1 MEGESMRRH
10 GLEGMR
16 IRIGT
21 HGKKE
26 SHLGSGGGTS
36 RREILHWLAMAGA
49 GSALPTSG
57 LLAQTGALTAGALTG
72 RIDVHSHT
80 VPPFYTKVME
90 KEILATGHP
99 LPTWTPALAIETM
112 DRNNIATSMLS
123 PMTRVV
129 QDSFSDKSERA
140 RTLARQNNDY
150 TQQLV
155 RDYPGRFGHFA
166 ALPLPD
172 TDGSLREMEYAY
184 DTLKADG
191 IGLWTS
197 YADKWPGDPI
207 FAPVYEELNRRKAI
221 IFIHSAPPI
230 CCRALQPGVIDS
242 VVEYDFDIAR
252 AVVSY
257 LKSDSFRRYPNIRFI
272 FPHSGGTL
280 PVLANRVAESLPEKR
295 SEKETLELM
304 GEVKQLYF
312 DVAHATYPA
321 PLSAL
326 AKVVPMSQILF
337 GSDYPIVQY
346 PVSAG
351 PLDHFGLSDS
361 DLKAINR
368 GNAERLFPRLKA

>member
-1 MEGESMRRH
+1 MRNFDSGH
-10 GLEGMR
+10 KVTAVGLHQDEEAR
-16 IRIGT
+16 
-21 HGKKE
+21 
-26 SHLGSGGGTS
+26 LGPGPCSS
-36 RREILHWLAMAGA
+36 RREVLQLFGMAA
-49 GSALPTSG
+49 ASSLLPASD
-57 LLAQTGALTAGALTG
+57 LLARAAMPAASALTG
-72 RIDVHSHT
+72 RIDVHAHT

-99 LPTWTPALAIETM
+99 LPTWTPSLAIETM
-112 DRNNIATSMLS
+112 DKNGVATSMLS

-140 RTLARQNNDY
+140 RKLARQNNDY

-155 RDYPGRFGHFA
+155 RDYSGRFGHFA

-172 TDGSLREMEYAY
+172 TDGSLREIEYAF

-197 YADKWPGDPI
+197 YADKWPGDPV
-207 FAPVYEELNRRKAI
+207 FAPMYEELNRRKAI

-280 PVLANRVAESLPEKR
+280 PVLANRVTESLPEKR
-295 SEKETLELM
+295 SEQATAELM
-304 GEVKQLYF
+304 ADVKGLYF
-312 DVAHATYPA
+312 DVAHAAYPA

-326 AKVVPMSQILF
+326 TKVVPMSQILF

-351 PLDHFGLSDS
+351 PLDHFGFSES
-361 DLKAINR
+361 DLQAINR
-368 GNAERLFPRLKA
+368 GNAERLFPRLKG

>member
-1 MEGESMRRH
+1 MKYHGSEGKHATMWTNRRNETQA
-10 GLEGMR
+10 GAAAR
-16 IRIGT
+16 CP
-21 HGKKE
+21 
-26 SHLGSGGGTS
+26 
-36 RREILHWLAMAGA
+36 RREVLRWLA
-49 GSALPTSG
+49 
-57 LLAQTGALTAGALTG
+57 TAGAASLLPAGKLLAGPGMPAAGTLTG
-72 RIDVHSHT
+72 RIDVHAHT

-99 LPTWTPALAIETM
+99 LPTWTPALHIETM
-112 DRNNIATSMLS
+112 DKNGIATSMLS

-140 RTLARQNNDY
+140 RKLARQNNDY

-155 RDYPGRFGHFA
+155 RDFPGRFGHFA
-166 ALPLPD
+166 GLPLPD
-172 TDGSLREMEYAY
+172 TDGSLHEIEYAY

-197 YADKWPGDPI
+197 YADKWPGDPV
-207 FAPVYEELNRRKAI
+207 FNPVYEELNRRKAI
-221 IFIHSAPPI
+221 IFIHSAPPV
-230 CCRALQPGVIDS
+230 CCRSLQPGVIDS

-257 LKSDSFRRYPNIRFI
+257 LKNDSFRRYPNIRFI

-280 PVLANRVAESLPEKR
+280 PVLANRVTESLPEKR
-295 SEKETLELM
+295 SEKETADLM
-304 GEVKQLYF
+304 DEVKQLYF

-326 AKVVPMSQILF
+326 TKVVPTPQILF
-337 GSDYPIVQY
+337 GSDYPIVPY

-351 PLDHFGLSDS
+351 PLDHFGFSAG
-361 DLKAINR
+361 DLQAINR

>member
-1 MEGESMRRH
+1 MRH
-10 GLEGMR
+10 
-16 IRIGT
+16 
-21 HGKKE
+21 H
-26 SHLGSGGGTS
+26 GSGGKHVTKGLDRKEESRLVSGAGSS
-36 RREILHWLAMAGA
+36 RREILQWLAMAGA
-49 GSALPTSG
+49 GSLLPAG
-57 LLAQTGALTAGALTG
+57 KLLARAGTPAAGALTG

-99 LPTWTPALAIETM
+99 LPTWTPSLAIETM
-112 DRNNIATSMLS
+112 DKNGIATEMLS

-140 RTLARQNNDY
+140 RKLARENNDY

-155 RDYPGRFGHFA
+155 RDYPGRFGNFA

-172 TDGSLREMEYAY
+172 TDGSLREIAYAF

-191 IGLWTS
+191 IALWTS
-197 YADKWPGDPI
+197 YGDKWPGDPV
-207 FAPVYEELNRRKAI
+207 FAPVYEELNRRKAV

-257 LKSDSFRRYPNIRFI
+257 MKSDSFRRYPNIRFI

-295 SEKETLELM
+295 SEQETAALM
-304 GEVKQLYF
+304 QEVRGLYF

-326 AKVVPMSQILF
+326 TKVVPTSQILF
-337 GSDYPIVQY
+337 GSDYPIIPY
-346 PVSAG
+346 PVSTE
-351 PLDHFGLSDS
+351 PLDHFGFSES
-361 DLKAINR
+361 DLQAINR

>member
-1 MEGESMRRH
+1 MKRH
-10 GLEGMR
+10 DSTAASAPK
-16 IRIGT
+16 IDSQSIT
-21 HGKKE
+21 
-26 SHLGSGGGTS
+26 SATSS
-36 RREILHWLAMAGA
+36 RREILQWMAMSGA
-49 GSALPTSG
+49 ASLLPASAV
-57 LLAQTGALTAGALTG
+57 LAQSGMAAAGGPLTG
-72 RIDVHSHT
+72 RIDVHAHT

-99 LPTWTPALAIETM
+99 LPTWTPQLHIETM
-112 DRNNIATSMLS
+112 DKNGVATSMLS

-140 RTLARQNNDY
+140 RKLARQNNDY

-155 RDYPGRFGHFA
+155 KDYPGRFGHFA

-172 TDGSLREMEYAY
+172 TDGSLREIEYVY

-197 YADKWPGDPI
+197 YGDKWPGDPV
-207 FAPVYEELNRRKAI
+207 FAPVYEELNRRRAI
-221 IFIHSAPPI
+221 IFIHSAPPV
-230 CCRALQPGVIDS
+230 CCRSLQPGVIDS

-280 PVLANRVAESLPEKR
+280 PVLANRVSESLPEKR
-295 SEKETLELM
+295 SEKEAAELM
-304 GEVKQLYF
+304 DEMSHLYF
-312 DVAHATYPA
+312 DVAHATYPG
-321 PLSAL
+321 PLFAL
-326 AKVVPMSQILF
+326 TKVVPTSQILF
-337 GSDYPIVQY
+337 GSDYPIVPY

-351 PLDHFGLSDS
+351 PLDHFGFQPGELQ
-361 DLKAINR
+361 AINR

>member
-1 MEGESMRRH
+1 MRNFDSGH
-10 GLEGMR
+10 KVTAVGLHQDEEAR
-16 IRIGT
+16 
-21 HGKKE
+21 
-26 SHLGSGGGTS
+26 LGPGACSS
-36 RREILHWLAMAGA
+36 RREVLQLFGMAA
-49 GSALPTSG
+49 ACSLLPASD
-57 LLAQTGALTAGALTG
+57 LLARAAMPAAGALTG
-72 RIDVHSHT
+72 RIDVHAHT

-99 LPTWTPALAIETM
+99 LPTWTPSLAIETM
-112 DRNNIATSMLS
+112 DKNGVATSMLS

-140 RTLARQNNDY
+140 RNLARLNNDY

-155 RDYPGRFGHFA
+155 KDYPGRFGHFA

-172 TDGSLREMEYAY
+172 TDGSLREIEYAF

-207 FAPVYEELNRRKAI
+207 FAPVYEEFNRRKAI

-280 PVLANRVAESLPEKR
+280 PVLANRVTESLPEKR
-295 SEKETLELM
+295 SEKETAEM
-304 GEVKQLYF
+304 FDEVKQLYF

-326 AKVVPMSQILF
+326 TKVVPVSQILF
-337 GSDYPIVQY
+337 GSDYPIVPY

-351 PLDHFGLSDS
+351 PLDHFGFSEN
-361 DLKAINR
+361 DLHAINR
-368 GNAERLFPRLKA
+368 GNAEQLFKRLKG

>member
-1 MEGESMRRH
+1 MKYHAAGTTISAKRPARNKQA
-10 GLEGMR
+10 GLMP
-16 IRIGT
+16 
-21 HGKKE
+21 
-26 SHLGSGGGTS
+26 SYGSS
-36 RREILHWLAMAGA
+36 RREILRWLAMAGA
-49 GSALPTSG
+49 GSLLPASSV
-57 LLAQTGALTAGALTG
+57 LARTGVPAAGAPAG
-72 RIDVHSHT
+72 RIDVHHHT

-99 LPTWTPALAIETM
+99 LPTWTPALSIETM
-112 DRNNIATSMLS
+112 DKNGIATSMLS

-140 RTLARQNNDY
+140 RKLARQNNDY

-172 TDGSLREMEYAY
+172 TDGSLREIEYIY

-197 YADKWPGDPI
+197 YGDKWPGDSV

-221 IFIHSAPPI
+221 IFIHSAPPV
-230 CCRALQPGVIDS
+230 CCRSLQPGVIDS

-257 LKSDSFRRYPNIRFI
+257 LKSDSFKRFPNIRFI

-280 PVLANRVAESLPEKR
+280 PVLANRVSESLPEKR
-295 SEKETLELM
+295 SEQATSELM
-304 GEVKQLYF
+304 GEMKQLYF

-321 PLSAL
+321 PLTAL
-326 AKVVPMSQILF
+326 TKIVPVSQILF
-337 GSDYPIVQY
+337 GSDYPIVPF
-346 PVSAG
+346 PVSEG
-351 PLDHFGLSDS
+351 PLDHFGFPES
-361 DLKAINR
+361 DLQAINR

>member
-1 MEGESMRRH
+1 MR
-10 GLEGMR
+10 
-16 IRIGT
+16 
-21 HGKKE
+21 
-26 SHLGSGGGTS
+26 SHVSVTKDITIELDRKNEAQPRPRVGSS
-36 RREILHWLAMAGA
+36 RREVLQWLAMAGA
-49 GSALPTSG
+49 GTFLPAGG
-57 LLAQTGALTAGALTG
+57 LLAKAATPPAGALTG
-72 RIDVHSHT
+72 RIDVHHHT
-80 VPPFYTKVME
+80 VPPFYTKVMD

-99 LPTWTPALAIETM
+99 LPTWTPAASIETM
-112 DRNNIATSMLS
+112 DKNGIAASMLS

-140 RTLARQNNDY
+140 RNLARKNNDY

-166 ALPLPD
+166 GLPLPD
-172 TDGSLREMEYAY
+172 TDGSLREIEYAF
-184 DTLKADG
+184 DSLKADG
-191 IGLWTS
+191 ISLWTS
-197 YADKWPGDPI
+197 YGDKWPGDPI

-221 IFIHSAPPI
+221 IFIHSAPPS
-230 CCRALQPGVIDS
+230 CCRALPPGVIDS

-280 PVLANRVAESLPEKR
+280 PVLANRVSESLPEKR
-295 SEKETLELM
+295 SEPATAELM
-304 GEVKQLYF
+304 DAVKGLYF

-321 PLSAL
+321 PLTAL
-326 AKVVPMSQILF
+326 TKVVPTSQILF

-351 PLDHFGLSDS
+351 PLDHFGFSES
-361 DLKAINR
+361 ELKAINR

>member
-1 MEGESMRRH
+1 L
-10 GLEGMR
+10 GLER
-16 IRIGT
+16 
-21 HGKKE
+21 KNE
-26 SHLGSGGGTS
+26 AQPGSGCLTS
-36 RREILHWLAMAGA
+36 RREVLQWLAIAGA
-49 GSALPTSG
+49 GSFLPASG
-57 LLAQTGALTAGALTG
+57 LLARAGMPAAGAPTG

-99 LPTWTPALAIETM
+99 LPTWTPALHIETM
-112 DRNNIATSMLS
+112 DKNGIATSMLS

-140 RTLARQNNDY
+140 RKLARQNNDY

-172 TDGSLREMEYAY
+172 TDGSLHEIEYAY

-197 YADKWPGDPI
+197 YADKWPGDPV

-230 CCRALQPGVIDS
+230 CCRSLQPGVIDS

-252 AVVSY
+252 VVVSY
-257 LKSDSFRRYPNIRFI
+257 LKNDSFRRYPNIRFI

-280 PVLANRVAESLPEKR
+280 PVLANRVTESLPEKR
-295 SEKETLELM
+295 SEKETAELM
-304 GEVKQLYF
+304 EKVKQLYF

-326 AKVVPMSQILF
+326 TKVAPMSQILF
-337 GSDYPIVQY
+337 GSDYPIVPY

-351 PLDHFGLSDS
+351 PLDHFGFSEG
-361 DLKAINR
+361 DLQAINR

>member
-1 MEGESMRRH
+1 MRFH
-10 GLEGMR
+10 
-16 IRIGT
+16 
-21 HGKKE
+21 
-26 SHLGSGGGTS
+26 GSGNTHAAIEIDRKDKAPLDSGAGPS
-36 RREILHWLAMAGA
+36 RREVLQWLAIAGA
-49 GSALPTSG
+49 GSLVPASD
-57 LLAQTGALTAGALTG
+57 LLARAAWAVAGTLSG

-99 LPTWTPALAIETM
+99 LPTWTPSLHIETM
-112 DRNNIATSMLS
+112 DKNGIATSMLS

-140 RTLARQNNDY
+140 RKLARENNDY

-172 TDGSLREMEYAY
+172 TDGSLREIAYAF

-197 YADKWPGDPI
+197 YADKWPGDPV
-207 FAPVYEELNRRKAI
+207 FAPVYEEVNRRNAI
-221 IFIHSAPPI
+221 IFIHSAPPS
-230 CCRALQPGVIDS
+230 CCRALQPGVINS

-257 LKSDSFRRYPNIRFI
+257 LKNDAFRRYPNIRFI

-280 PVLANRVAESLPEKR
+280 PVLANRVTESLPEKR
-295 SEKETLELM
+295 SEKESAEM
-304 GEVKQLYF
+304 MDEVKQLYF

-326 AKVVPMSQILF
+326 TKVVPMSQILF

-351 PLDHFGLSDS
+351 PLDHFGFSES
-361 DLKAINR
+361 DLQAINR

>member
-1 MEGESMRRH
+1 MRH
-10 GLEGMR
+10 PGS
-16 IRIGT
+16 
-21 HGKKE
+21 GKKDTTIG
-26 SHLGSGGGTS
+26 SQRKGKGRLGSSNSSS
-36 RREILHWLAMAGA
+36 RREVLQWIAMAGA
-49 GSALPTSG
+49 GSLLPTSNM
-57 LLAQTGALTAGALTG
+57 LARTGTPSAGALTG

-99 LPTWTPALAIETM
+99 LPTWTPSLAIETM
-112 DRNNIATSMLS
+112 DKNRIATSMLS

-140 RTLARQNNDY
+140 RKLARQNNDF

-155 RDYPGRFGHFA
+155 KDYPGRFGHFA

-172 TDGSLREMEYAY
+172 TDGSLHEIEYAF

-197 YADKWPGDPI
+197 YADKWPGDPV

-221 IFIHSAPPI
+221 IFLHSAPPI

-242 VVEYDFDIAR
+242 IVEYDFDIAR

-280 PVLANRVAESLPEKR
+280 PVLANRVTESLPEKR
-295 SEKETLELM
+295 SEQASAELM
-304 GEVKQLYF
+304 VDVKGLYF
-312 DVAHATYPA
+312 DIAHATYPA

-326 AKVVPMSQILF
+326 TKVVPTSQILF
-337 GSDYPIVQY
+337 GSDYPIVPY

-351 PLDHFGLSDS
+351 PLDHFGFSES
-361 DLKAINR
+361 DLQAINR

>member
-1 MEGESMRRH
+1 MRRNRSGSKAITM
-10 GLEGMR
+10 GLDRRDEA
-16 IRIGT
+16 
-21 HGKKE
+21 
-26 SHLGSGGGTS
+26 HLGSGASAT
-36 RREILHWLAMAGA
+36 RREILRWLAMAGA
-49 GSALPTSG
+49 SSVLSASG
-57 LLAQTGALTAGALTG
+57 FPAQASVPAAGALTG
-72 RIDVHSHT
+72 RIDVHTHT

-90 KEILATGHP
+90 NEILATGHP
-99 LPTWTPALAIETM
+99 LPTWTPALHIETM
-112 DRNNIATSMLS
+112 DKNGIATSMLS

-129 QDSFSDKSERA
+129 QDSLSDKSDRA
-140 RTLARQNNDY
+140 RKLARQNNDY
-150 TQQLV
+150 SQQLV

-166 ALPLPD
+166 AIPLPD
-172 TDGSLREMEYAY
+172 TDGSLREIEYAF

-197 YADKWPGDPI
+197 YADKWPGDPV
-207 FAPVYEELNRRKAI
+207 FAPVYEELNRRKAV

-280 PVLANRVAESLPEKR
+280 PVLANRVSETLPEKR
-295 SEKETLELM
+295 SEKETAEM
-304 GEVKQLYF
+304 MEEVKQLYF

-326 AKVVPMSQILF
+326 TKVVPTSQILF
-337 GSDYPIVQY
+337 GTDYPIVPP

-351 PLDHFGLSDS
+351 PLDHFGFPASELQ
-361 DLKAINR
+361 AINR

>member
-1 MEGESMRRH
+1 MKRH
-10 GLEGMR
+10 GSGNTDATMKSDPKNGEQ
-16 IRIGT
+16 
-21 HGKKE
+21 
-26 SHLGSGGGTS
+26 LGSAASSS
-36 RREILHWLAMAGA
+36 RREVLKWIAMAGA
-49 GSALPTSG
+49 GSFLPAGG
-57 LLAQTGALTAGALTG
+57 LLAQDGRPAAGALTG
-72 RIDVHSHT
+72 RIDVHQHT

-99 LPTWTPALAIETM
+99 LPTWTPALSIETM
-112 DRNNIATSMLS
+112 DKNGIATAMLS

-129 QDSFSDKSERA
+129 QDSLSDKSERA
-140 RTLARQNNDY
+140 RNLARQNNDY
-150 TQQLV
+150 TQQIV

-172 TDGSLREMEYAY
+172 TEGSLREIEYAFE
-184 DTLKADG
+184 TLKADG

-197 YADKWPGDPI
+197 YGDKWPGDPV

-221 IFIHSAPPI
+221 LFIHSAPPI

-272 FPHSGGTL
+272 FPHAGGTL
-280 PVLANRVAESLPEKR
+280 PVLANRVSETLPEKR
-295 SEKETLELM
+295 SEKDSAEM
-304 GEVKQLYF
+304 IDEVKQLYF
-312 DVAHATYPA
+312 DVAHAAYPA

-326 AKVVPMSQILF
+326 TKVIPTSQILF
-337 GSDYPIVQY
+337 GSDYPIVPI
-346 PVSAG
+346 PVTEG
-351 PLDHFGLSDS
+351 PLDHFGFPAS
-361 DLKAINR
+361 DLQAINR

>member
-1 MEGESMRRH
+1 MRRH
-10 GLEGMR
+10 GSGSNDITMGLDLKNEAD
-16 IRIGT
+16 
-21 HGKKE
+21 
-26 SHLGSGGGTS
+26 LGSGAGSS
-36 RREILHWLAMAGA
+36 RREVLQWFAMAGA
-49 GSALPTSG
+49 SSFLPASG
-57 LLAQTGALTAGALTG
+57 LLARAGMPAAGALTG
-72 RIDVHSHT
+72 RIDVHHHT

-99 LPTWTPALAIETM
+99 LPTWTPSASIETM
-112 DRNNIATSMLS
+112 DKNGIATSMLS

-129 QDSFSDKSERA
+129 QDSFSDKSDRA
-140 RTLARQNNDY
+140 RKLARQNNDY

-172 TDGSLREMEYAY
+172 TDGSLREIEYAF

-191 IGLWTS
+191 ISLWTS
-197 YADKWPGDPI
+197 YGDKWPGDPV

-221 IFIHSAPPI
+221 LFIHSAPPS
-230 CCRALQPGVIDS
+230 CCRDIQPGVADS

-280 PVLANRVAESLPEKR
+280 PVLANRVSETLPEKR
-295 SEKETLELM
+295 SEKESAEIIDQ
-304 GEVKQLYF
+304 VKQLYF

-321 PLSAL
+321 PMSAL
-326 AKVVPMSQILF
+326 TKVMPTSQILF
-337 GSDYPIVQY
+337 GSDYPIVPF
-346 PVSAG
+346 PVTEG
-351 PLDHFGLSDS
+351 PLDHFGFSAS
-361 DLKAINR
+361 DLQAINR

>member
-1 MEGESMRRH
+1 MRHH
-10 GLEGMR
+10 GSGCKHVTMGLDRKDEAR
-16 IRIGT
+16 
-21 HGKKE
+21 
-26 SHLGSGGGTS
+26 LGSGAGSS
-36 RREILHWLAMAGA
+36 RREVLQWLAMAGA
-49 GSALPTSG
+49 GSFLPASK
-57 LLAQTGALTAGALTG
+57 LLARAGMPAAGALTG

-90 KEILATGHP
+90 KEILATGHS
-99 LPTWTPALAIETM
+99 LPTWTPSLAIETM
-112 DRNNIATSMLS
+112 DKNGIATSMLS

-140 RTLARQNNDY
+140 RKLARENNDY

-172 TDGSLREMEYAY
+172 SEGSLREIEYAF

-197 YADKWPGDPI
+197 YGDKWPGDPV
-207 FAPVYEELNRRKAI
+207 FAPVYEELNRRKAV

-257 LKSDSFRRYPNIRFI
+257 LKSDSFRRYTNIRFI

-280 PVLANRVAESLPEKR
+280 PVLANRVTESLPEKR
-295 SEKETLELM
+295 SEQATAELM
-304 GEVKQLYF
+304 DEVKGLYF

-326 AKVVPMSQILF
+326 TKVVPTSQILF
-337 GSDYPIVQY
+337 GSDYPIIQY

-351 PLDHFGLSDS
+351 PLDHFGFSES
-361 DLKAINR
+361 DLQAINR

>member
-1 MEGESMRRH
+1 MELDR
-10 GLEGMR
+10 
-16 IRIGT
+16 
-21 HGKKE
+21 KKAAQPGPRA
-26 SHLGSGGGTS
+26 GSS
-36 RREILHWLAMAGA
+36 RREVLQWLAMAGA
-49 GSALPTSG
+49 GAFLPAAN
-57 LLAQTGALTAGALTG
+57 LLAQAGMPAAGALTG
-72 RIDVHSHT
+72 RIDVHHHT

-99 LPTWTPALAIETM
+99 LPTWTPAASIETM
-112 DRNNIATSMLS
+112 DKNGIATSMLS

-140 RTLARQNNDY
+140 RNLARQNNDY

-172 TDGSLREMEYAY
+172 ADGSLREMEYAF

-191 IGLWTS
+191 ISLWTS
-197 YADKWPGDPI
+197 YGDKWPGDPV

-280 PVLANRVAESLPEKR
+280 PVLANRVTESLPEKR
-295 SEKETLELM
+295 SEKETADLID
-304 GEVKQLYF
+304 EVKQLYF

-326 AKVVPMSQILF
+326 TKVVPMSQILF

-351 PLDHFGLSDS
+351 PLDHFGFSASDMQ
-361 DLKAINR
+361 AINR

>member
-1 MEGESMRRH
+1 MKVHGWPGKDNEAERH
-10 GLEGMR
+10 ERSAGDLSIENGA
-16 IRIGT
+16 
-21 HGKKE
+21 
-26 SHLGSGGGTS
+26 S
-36 RREILHWLAMAGA
+36 RREILQWMAFAGA
-49 GSALPTSG
+49 GSLLPASIPM
-57 LLAQTGALTAGALTG
+57 ARAAGAPTG
-72 RIDVHSHT
+72 RIDVHQHT

-99 LPTWTPALAIETM
+99 LPTWTPSLAIETM
-112 DRNNIATSMLS
+112 DKNGIAVGMLS

-140 RTLARQNNDY
+140 RKLARQNNDY

-166 ALPLPD
+166 AIPFPD
-172 TDGSLREMEYAY
+172 TDGSLHEIEYAL

-197 YADKWPGDPI
+197 YGDKWPGDPV
-207 FAPVYEELNRRKAI
+207 FAPVFEELNRRKAI
-221 IFIHSAPPI
+221 IYTHSAPPS

-242 VVEYDFDIAR
+242 VVEYDFDITR

-257 LKSDSFRRYPNIRFI
+257 LESGAFKRYPNIRFI

-280 PVLANRVAESLPEKR
+280 PVLANRVSESLPEKR
-295 SEKETLELM
+295 SEQATAELM
-304 GEVKQLYF
+304 DEVKGLYF

-326 AKVVPMSQILF
+326 TKIVPVSQILF
-337 GSDYPIVQY
+337 GSDYPIVPF
-346 PVSAG
+346 PVSEG
-351 PLDHFGLSDS
+351 PLDHFGLSAG
-361 DLKAINR
+361 DLQAINR
-368 GNAERLFPRLKA
+368 GNAERLFPRLRA

>member
-1 MEGESMRRH
+1 MKRL
-10 GLEGMR
+10 GL
-16 IRIGT
+16 
-21 HGKKE
+21 GKRNIAMGLNLSKRE
-26 SHLGSGGGTS
+26 ADFGFGGDSS
-36 RREILHWLAMAGA
+36 RREVLRWLAMAGA
-49 GSALPTSG
+49 GACLPAG
-57 LLAQTGALTAGALTG
+57 KLLARAGMPGPAAPAG
-72 RIDVHSHT
+72 RIDVHTHT

-99 LPTWTPALAIETM
+99 LPAWSPAAAIETM
-112 DRNNIATSMLS
+112 DKDGVATSMLS

-140 RTLARQNNDY
+140 RKLARQNNDY

-166 ALPLPD
+166 AIPLPD
-172 TDGSLREMEYAY
+172 TDGSLREIEYAL

-197 YADKWPGDPI
+197 YLDKWPGDPI

-221 IFIHSAPPI
+221 IFLHSAPPI
-230 CCRALQPGVIDS
+230 CCRGLQPGVADS

-280 PVLANRVAESLPEKR
+280 PVLANRVSETLPEKR
-295 SEKETLELM
+295 TEKDSDEIMNELKH
-304 GEVKQLYF
+304 VYF
-312 DVAHATYPA
+312 DVAHAAYPA
-321 PLSAL
+321 PLA
-326 AKVVPMSQILF
+326 AITKIIPVSQLLY
-337 GSDYPIVQY
+337 GSDYPIY
-346 PVSAG
+346 PPPVTSG
-351 PLDHFGLSDS
+351 PLDHFGFSAS
-361 DLKAINR
+361 DLQAINR

>member
-1 MEGESMRRH
+1 MRHPRSGNKNTTTVLDQKEEARLVH
-10 GLEGMR
+10 GA
-16 IRIGT
+16 
-21 HGKKE
+21 
-26 SHLGSGGGTS
+26 GSS
-36 RREILHWLAMAGA
+36 RREVLHLLAMATA
-49 GSALPTSG
+49 GSLLPTSDM
-57 LLAQTGALTAGALTG
+57 LARAGTSAAGALTG
-72 RIDVHSHT
+72 RIDVHAHT
-80 VPPFYTKVME
+80 VPPFYTTVME

-99 LPTWTPALAIETM
+99 LPTWTPTLHIETM
-112 DRNNIATSMLS
+112 DKNGIATSMLS

-140 RTLARQNNDY
+140 RKLARQNNDY

-155 RDYPGRFGHFA
+155 KDYPGRFGHFA

-172 TDGSLREMEYAY
+172 TDGSLREIEYAF
-184 DTLKADG
+184 DTLKSDG

-197 YADKWPGDPI
+197 YADKWAGDPV

-280 PVLANRVAESLPEKR
+280 PVLANRVTESLPEKR
-295 SEKETLELM
+295 SEKETGEM
-304 GEVKQLYF
+304 FDEVKQLFF

-326 AKVVPMSQILF
+326 TKVVPTSQILF
-337 GSDYPIVQY
+337 GSDYPIVPY

-351 PLDHFGLSDS
+351 PLNHFGFSES
-361 DLKAINR
+361 DLQAINR